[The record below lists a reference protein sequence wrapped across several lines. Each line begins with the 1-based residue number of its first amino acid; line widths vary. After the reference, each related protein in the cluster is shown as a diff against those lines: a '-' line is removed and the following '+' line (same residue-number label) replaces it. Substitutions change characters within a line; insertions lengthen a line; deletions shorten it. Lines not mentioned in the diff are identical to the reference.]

1 MNLHEAVAGRTG
13 RKKKMR
19 VGRGDASG
27 KGGTCGRGHKG
38 AKSRSGYS
46 RKVGYE
52 GGQTPLIRRV
62 PKVGFNNPFGRKYV
76 TVNVF
81 RLDVFEQGAEVT
93 PEVLKER
100 GVIKK
105 IGDGVKILAG
115 GEITRKLTVTAHK
128 FSKGAVEKIRN
139 AGGEVKELG

>member
-19 VGRGDASG
+19 VGRGSASG

-38 AKSRSGYS
+38 AGSRSGYS
-46 RKVGYE
+46 RKIGYE
-52 GGQTPLIRRV
+52 GGQTPIIRRV

-76 TVNVF
+76 IVNVSS
-81 RLDVFEQGAEVT
+81 LHVFEQGAQVT
-93 PEVLKER
+93 PEKLKER

-115 GEITRKLTVTAHK
+115 GEITTKLTVSAHK
-128 FSKGAVEKIRN
+128 FSKSAVEKIRN
-139 AGGEVKELG
+139 AGGEVKEIG